1 MSVSLTF
8 WTELHSQYLSSNSL
22 CYFWYN
28 DSAYMSKILL
38 HSYPSPLALPWQSS
52 LIVPDVVFAK
62 LNPSA
67 QIIAQLTKSSI
78 QIIVLPQ
85 KKSVFYVQGKKS
97 DKQAKQPVF
106 NQFVHSYF
114 TKKIYAHTPNSNSVM
129 YANQKCF
136 SLRYLSYYISF

>member
-8 WTELHSQYLSSNSL
+8 WIEVHSQYLSSSSL

-67 QIIAQLTKSSI
+67 QIIVQLTKSSI
-78 QIIVLPQ
+78 QIIALPQ
-85 KKSVFYVQGKKS
+85 KKVLSMFTGKNLTS
-97 DKQAKQPVF
+97 KQSNLFSINLCIVILLKRF
-106 NQFVHSYF
+106 D
-114 TKKIYAHTPNSNSVM
+114 AHTPNSNSFM

-136 SLRYLSYYISF
+136 SLRYLSYYISL